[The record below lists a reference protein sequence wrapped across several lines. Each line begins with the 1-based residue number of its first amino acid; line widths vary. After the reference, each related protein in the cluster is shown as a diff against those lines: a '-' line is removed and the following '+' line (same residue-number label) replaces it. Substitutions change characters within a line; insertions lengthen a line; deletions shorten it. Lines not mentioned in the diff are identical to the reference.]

1 MRALST
7 HGTLCLGLYRL
18 HKQERRSK
26 SLNKRYVINFPPD
39 QFELEENDFVYV
51 LLQFDDDSRIM
62 STVQEEH
69 DETMTNRTHPREQKI
84 ELGNGLIGL
93 SKL

>member
-1 MRALST
+1 MKALST

-26 SLNKRYVINFPPD
+26 SLNKRYVINFPPEH
-39 QFELEENDFVYV
+39 FKLEENDFVYV
-51 LLQFDDDSRIM
+51 LLQFEDDSRTM
-62 STVQEEH
+62 STVHEAKHEYL
-69 DETMTNRTHPREQKI
+69 TPNEQKV
-84 ELGNGLIGL
+84 ELGDGLNNF